1 MLQIDVSLIVVF
13 LIVWVL
19 VFFLSRLFFNPL
31 RKIMQE
37 RNDKIQGGS
46 EAHRKSTETYEQT
59 VNEIE
64 ERLKSARALS
74 QQAMEKIEREA
85 AAERERLLAGISEES
100 RHKVEEAKKQ
110 LEDQIIGLKRELE
123 SDASDLA
130 ERMERRLLD

>member
-46 EAHRKSTETYEQT
+46 EARRKSTETYEQT

-85 AAERERLLAGISEES
+85 AAERERLLAEISEES

-110 LEDQIIGLKRELE
+110 LENQIISLKRKLE

>member
-1 MLQIDVSLIVVF
+1 MLQLDVSLIVVF
-13 LIVWVL
+13 LIVWIL

-37 RNDKIQGGS
+37 RNDKVQGGN
-46 EAHRKSTETYEQT
+46 EAYRKSTETYDQT

-85 AAERERLLAGISEES
+85 AAERERLLAEISEES

-110 LEDQIIGLKRELE
+110 LEDQIIGLKRKLE

>member
-37 RNDKIQGGS
+37 RNDKVQGGN
-46 EAHRKSTETYEQT
+46 EAYRKSTETYDQT

-110 LEDQIIGLKRELE
+110 LEDQIIGLKRKLE

>member
-1 MLQIDVSLIVVF
+1 
-13 LIVWVL
+13 
-19 VFFLSRLFFNPL
+19 
-31 RKIMQE
+31 MQE
-37 RNDKIQGGS
+37 RNEIIQGDS

-85 AAERERLLAGISEES
+85 AAERERLLAEISEES
-100 RHKVEEAKKQ
+100 RHKVEEAKQQ
-110 LEDQIIGLKRELE
+110 LKIQIIGLKRKLE

>member
-31 RKIMQE
+31 RKILQE
-37 RNDKIQGGS
+37 RNEIIQGDS
-46 EAHRKSTETYEQT
+46 EAQRKSTETCEQT

-85 AAERERLLAGISEES
+85 AAERERLLAEISEES

-110 LEDQIIGLKRELE
+110 LEDQIIGLKRKLE

>member
-37 RNDKIQGGS
+37 RNDKVQGGS

-85 AAERERLLAGISEES
+85 AAERERLLAEISEES

-110 LEDQIIGLKRELE
+110 LEDQIIGLKRKLE

>member
-37 RNDKIQGGS
+37 RNDKVQGGS

-85 AAERERLLAGISEES
+85 AAERERLLAEISEES

-110 LEDQIIGLKRELE
+110 LEDQIVGLKRKLE

-130 ERMERRLLD
+130 ERIESRLLN

>member
-1 MLQIDVSLIVVF
+1 
-13 LIVWVL
+13 
-19 VFFLSRLFFNPL
+19 
-31 RKIMQE
+31 MQE
-37 RNDKIQGGS
+37 RNEIIQGDS

-74 QQAMEKIEREA
+74 QQAMEKIESEA
-85 AAERERLLAGISEES
+85 AAERERLLAEISEES

-110 LEDQIIGLKRELE
+110 LEDQIIGLKRKLE

>member
-46 EAHRKSTETYEQT
+46 EARRKSTETYEQT

-85 AAERERLLAGISEES
+85 AAERERLLAEISEES

-110 LEDQIIGLKRELE
+110 LEDQIIGLKRKLE

-130 ERMERRLLD
+130 ERMEHRLLD

>member
-13 LIVWVL
+13 LIVCVL

-37 RNDKIQGGS
+37 RNEIIQGDS

-59 VNEIE
+59 VTEIE

-85 AAERERLLAGISEES
+85 AAERERLLAEISEES

-110 LEDQIIGLKRELE
+110 LEDQIIGLKRKLE

>member
-1 MLQIDVSLIVVF
+1 
-13 LIVWVL
+13 
-19 VFFLSRLFFNPL
+19 
-31 RKIMQE
+31 MQE
-37 RNDKIQGGS
+37 RNDKVQVGS

-85 AAERERLLAGISEES
+85 AAERERLLAEISEES

-110 LEDQIIGLKRELE
+110 LEDQIIGLKRKLE

-130 ERMERRLLD
+130 ERMEHRLLD

>member
-74 QQAMEKIEREA
+74 QQAMEKMEREA
-85 AAERERLLAGISEES
+85 AAERERLLAEISEES

-110 LEDQIIGLKRELE
+110 LEDQIIGLKRKLE

>member
-37 RNDKIQGGS
+37 RNDKVQGIS

-85 AAERERLLAGISEES
+85 AAERERLLAEISEES
-100 RHKVEEAKKQ
+100 RNKVEEAKKQ
-110 LEDQIIGLKRELE
+110 LEDQIIGLKRKLE

-130 ERMERRLLD
+130 ERMERRLLG

>member
-1 MLQIDVSLIVVF
+1 MLQLDVSLIVVF

-37 RNDKIQGGS
+37 RNDKVQGGN
-46 EAHRKSTETYEQT
+46 EAYRKSTETYDQT

-85 AAERERLLAGISEES
+85 AAERERLLAEISEES

-110 LEDQIIGLKRELE
+110 LEDQIIGLKRKLE

>member
-37 RNDKIQGGS
+37 RNDKVQGGS
-46 EAHRKSTETYEQT
+46 EAHRKSTEIYEQT

-64 ERLKSARALS
+64 ERLKSARSLS
-74 QQAMEKIEREA
+74 QKAMEKIEREA
-85 AAERERLLAGISEES
+85 AAERECLLAEISEES
-100 RHKVEEAKKQ
+100 RNKVEEAKKQ
-110 LEDQIIGLKRELE
+110 LEDQIIGLKRKLE
-123 SDASDLA
+123 SEASGLA
-130 ERMERRLLD
+130 ERIERRLLG

>member
-37 RNDKIQGGS
+37 RNEIIQGDS

-74 QQAMEKIEREA
+74 QQVMKKIEREA
-85 AAERERLLAGISEES
+85 AAARERLLAEISEES

-110 LEDQIIGLKRELE
+110 LEDQIIGLKRKLE
-123 SDASDLA
+123 SNASDLA

>member
-13 LIVWVL
+13 LIVWIL

-37 RNDKIQGGS
+37 RNDKVQGSS

-74 QQAMEKIEREA
+74 RQEKEKIEREA
-85 AAERERLLAGISEES
+85 AAERERLLAEISEES

-110 LEDQIIGLKRELE
+110 LKIQIIGLKRKLE
-123 SDASDLA
+123 SDASGLA

>member
-46 EAHRKSTETYEQT
+46 EARRKSTETYEQT

-85 AAERERLLAGISEES
+85 AAERERLLAEISEES

-110 LEDQIIGLKRELE
+110 LEDQIIGLKRKLE

>member
-1 MLQIDVSLIVVF
+1 MLQLDISLIVVF

-37 RNDKIQGGS
+37 RNDKVQGGN
-46 EAHRKSTETYEQT
+46 EAYRKSTETYDQT

-85 AAERERLLAGISEES
+85 AAERARLLAEISEES

-110 LEDQIIGLKRELE
+110 LEDQIIGLKRKLE

>member
-1 MLQIDVSLIVVF
+1 MLQLDVSLIVVF
-13 LIVWVL
+13 LIVWIL

-37 RNDKIQGGS
+37 RNDKVQGGN
-46 EAHRKSTETYEQT
+46 EAYRKSTETYDQT

-85 AAERERLLAGISEES
+85 AAERERLLAEISEES

-110 LEDQIIGLKRELE
+110 LEDQIIGLKRKLE

-130 ERMERRLLD
+130 ERMEHRLLD

>member
-37 RNDKIQGGS
+37 RNDKVQGGS

-64 ERLKSARALS
+64 ESLKSARALS
-74 QQAMEKIEREA
+74 RQAKENIEREA
-85 AAERERLLAGISEES
+85 AAERERLLAEISKES

-110 LEDQIIGLKRELE
+110 LEKQIIGLKRKLE
-123 SDASDLA
+123 SEASGLA
-130 ERMERRLLD
+130 ERIERRLLG

>member
-46 EAHRKSTETYEQT
+46 EARRKSTETYEQT

-85 AAERERLLAGISEES
+85 AAERERLLAEISEES

-110 LEDQIIGLKRELE
+110 LEDQIIGLKRKLA

>member
-1 MLQIDVSLIVVF
+1 
-13 LIVWVL
+13 
-19 VFFLSRLFFNPL
+19 
-31 RKIMQE
+31 MQE
-37 RNDKIQGGS
+37 RNDKIQVGS
-46 EAHRKSTETYEQT
+46 EAHLKSTETYEQA

-85 AAERERLLAGISEES
+85 AAERERLLAEISEES

-110 LEDQIIGLKRELE
+110 LEDQIIGLKRKLE

-130 ERMERRLLD
+130 EKMESRLLD

>member
-46 EAHRKSTETYEQT
+46 EARRKSTETYEQT

-74 QQAMEKIEREA
+74 QQVMKKIEREA
-85 AAERERLLAGISEES
+85 AAERERLLAEISEES

-110 LEDQIIGLKRELE
+110 LEDQIIGLKRKLE

-130 ERMERRLLD
+130 ERMEHRLLD

>member
-1 MLQIDVSLIVVF
+1 
-13 LIVWVL
+13 
-19 VFFLSRLFFNPL
+19 
-31 RKIMQE
+31 MQE
-37 RNDKIQGGS
+37 RNDKVQGSS

-74 QQAMEKIEREA
+74 RQAKEKIEREA
-85 AAERERLLAGISEES
+85 AAERERLLAEISEES

-110 LEDQIIGLKRELE
+110 LKIQIIGLKRKLE
-123 SDASDLA
+123 SDASGLA

>member
-1 MLQIDVSLIVVF
+1 MLEIDVSLIVVF

-37 RNDKIQGGS
+37 RNEIIQGDS

-74 QQAMEKIEREA
+74 QQVMKKIEREA
-85 AAERERLLAGISEES
+85 AAERERLLAEISEES

-110 LEDQIIGLKRELE
+110 LEDQIIGLKRKLE
-123 SDASDLA
+123 SNASDLA